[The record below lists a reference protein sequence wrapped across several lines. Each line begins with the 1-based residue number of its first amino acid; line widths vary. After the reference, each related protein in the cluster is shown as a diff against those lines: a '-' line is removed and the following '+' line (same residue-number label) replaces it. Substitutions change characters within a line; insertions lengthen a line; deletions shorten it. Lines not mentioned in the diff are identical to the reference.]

1 MLATATRSSNYQCV
15 AVPHPASLPF
25 PRNTMTSAT
34 SDPVVTPPPAKPT
47 ALWED
52 FMDIF
57 YAPSSVFRRRENQ
70 SPWPTILIITV
81 LLVVVGFATYGAMS
95 GLIEMEVRRQL
106 AKNPQITQDTINT
119 AMKFTS
125 WSTRLGPV
133 FYPVILMIA
142 AFFVW
147 LLGKAVGSKQSYQ
160 TALMIVTYASILDV
174 VKAIIGG
181 AQALVMDTSSMRSIY
196 ALATGPVRF
205 VDTATASPVM
215 VALLNRLDVFTI
227 WYAVLLGIGMHV
239 AGKVSKQNATI
250 FAILYWLLITL
261 FAWVGAMRQ
270 AAAGG

>member
-1 MLATATRSSNYQCV
+1 
-15 AVPHPASLPF
+15 
-25 PRNTMTSAT
+25 MTSPT
-34 SDPVVTPPPAKPT
+34 SDPVATPPAAKPT

-70 SPWPTILIITV
+70 NPWPAIVIITV
-81 LLVVVGFATYGAMS
+81 LLIGVGFATYGAMG
-95 GLIEMEVRRQL
+95 GLIEMELRRQL
-106 AKNPQITQDTINT
+106 AKNPQATQDQINL
-119 AMKFTS
+119 ALKIAS

-133 FYPVILMIA
+133 FYPVILMLA
-142 AFFVW
+142 ALIVW
-147 LLGKAVGSKQSYQ
+147 LLGKAFGSRQSYQ
-160 TALMIVTYASILDV
+160 TALMVVTYASILDV
-174 VKAIIGG
+174 VKSIIAG
-181 AQALVMDTSSMRSIY
+181 AQALVMDTSSLKSIY

-227 WYAVLLGIGMHV
+227 WYSVLLGIGMHV

-261 FAWVGAMRQ
+261 FAWFGAMRQ